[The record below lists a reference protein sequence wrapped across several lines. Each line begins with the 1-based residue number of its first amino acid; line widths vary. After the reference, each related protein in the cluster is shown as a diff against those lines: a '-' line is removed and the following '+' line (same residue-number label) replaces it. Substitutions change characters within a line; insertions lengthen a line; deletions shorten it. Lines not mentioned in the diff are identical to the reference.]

1 MASGNKFEL
10 TLPVSPT
17 GQFICQQ
24 DLNLY
29 DSHERQ
35 ELATQAAQGRC
46 LRLTEKIEQSAVLV
60 EQLEDGYQG
69 WLAEEDL
76 RSLAPAVSPYQAVKA
91 TRAAIEQRIPQIID
105 YLLAAKQRENYYL
118 WGGNIGPNYDCSG
131 LMQAAFADQ
140 GIWLPRDSYQQAAFC
155 QQVVD
160 IQLQRRSG
168 ELNQVMVEAI
178 AKEFLPGDLI
188 FFGNQ
193 RVDHVGMYL
202 GEGKYIHS
210 SGKTHGR
217 NGIGIDSLTDLTDPI
232 SHKYFQ
238 KWWFCGRVIKSFN
251 PVEDE
256 LASTSI
262 AVDASL
268 LK

>member
-1 MASGNKFEL
+1 MASGNKFQSM
-10 TLPVSPT
+10 LPVSPT

-24 DLNLY
+24 DLNFY
-29 DSHERQ
+29 DSSDHQ
-35 ELATQAAQGRC
+35 ELATQAKQGRY
-46 LRLTEKIEQSAVLV
+46 LRLTEKIERSAVLV
-60 EQLEDGYQG
+60 EQAEDRYQG
-69 WLAEEDL
+69 WLAEDDL
-76 RSLAPAVSPYQAVKA
+76 QNLTPAVHAYQPVTV
-91 TRAAIEQRIPQIID
+91 TRAEIEQRISQVID
-105 YLLAAKQRENYYL
+105 YLLEAKQRENYYL

-131 LMQAAFADQ
+131 LMQAAFASQ

-160 IQLQRRSG
+160 VRPQRRSG

>member
-1 MASGNKFEL
+1 MASGNKFQL
-10 TLPVSPT
+10 MLPVSPT

-29 DSHERQ
+29 DSGDRR
-35 ELATQAAQGRC
+35 ELATQAKQGRY

-60 EQLEDGYQG
+60 EQAEDGYQG

-76 RSLAPAVSPYQAVKA
+76 RSLTPAVNIYQPVTV
-91 TRAAIEQRIPQIID
+91 TRAEIEQGIPQVID
-105 YLLAAKQRENYYL
+105 YLQEAKQRENYYL

-131 LMQAAFADQ
+131 LMQAAFASQ
-140 GIWLPRDSYQQAAFC
+140 GVWLPRDSYQQAAFC

-160 IQLQRRSG
+160 VRPQRRSG
-168 ELNQVMVEAI
+168 ALSQAMVEEI
-178 AKEFLPGDLI
+178 TKEFLPGDLI
-188 FFGNQ
+188 FFGNK

-232 SHKYFQ
+232 SHRYFQ
-238 KWWFCGRVIKSFN
+238 KWWFCARVVKSFN
-251 PVEDE
+251 PVEDH
-256 LASTSI
+256 LASTDI
-262 AVDASL
+262 EVDSTL